1 MEEGRIFNLFCLL
14 KTTLTLSAQSP
25 AHAHAQ
31 SSRGSGPQPPSTRL
45 QKLWYQPGCRGAL
58 HVGAAYGTYYGTGRE
73 GMSVSRRPAP
83 AATEPP
89 RPPRCRSATSAA
101 RAAALRDVSWK
112 CQCICF
118 VAGSVAVPV
127 HVSVD
132 VPRPC
137 RWMMDLCIRSQTLWL
152 VADDM
157 AHFLKQCIGGVSE
170 VSWRS
175 KVPRTGPQLLRDRP
189 RPLLPLGGSEGRGK
203 SRPCRH
209 RRGEVAFELE
219 PTLACAQI
227 GAVQ

>member
-14 KTTLTLSAQSP
+14 NSTLTLSPPRTRTLSRP
-25 AHAHAQ
+25 AARGR
-31 SSRGSGPQPPSTRL
+31 SRPPRACKSCGTSRAAAAPSTSEPPMGR
-45 QKLWYQPGCRGAL
+45 
-58 HVGAAYGTYYGTGRE
+58 YGTGRE

-83 AATEPP
+83 TATEPP

-118 VAGSVAVPV
+118 VAGSVDVSV
-127 HVSVD
+127 DMSVD

-152 VADDM
+152 VADNM